1 MKLGTLLLLTLLM
14 ASLSSP
20 AADAYP
26 NQPKLSNAHR
36 NLMSARRNLD
46 RANVSGNSPSTKLL
60 NEAVVSLNMARK
72 NLEDAAKNKGS
83 HRVAAMDRIEKAKA
97 MVEKLRQG
105 IGSASTVVM

>member
-1 MKLGTLLLLTLLM
+1 
-14 ASLSSP
+14 
-20 AADAYP
+20 
-26 NQPKLSNAHR
+26 
-36 NLMSARRNLD
+36 
-46 RANVSGNSPSTKLL
+46 
-60 NEAVVSLNMARK
+60 MARK